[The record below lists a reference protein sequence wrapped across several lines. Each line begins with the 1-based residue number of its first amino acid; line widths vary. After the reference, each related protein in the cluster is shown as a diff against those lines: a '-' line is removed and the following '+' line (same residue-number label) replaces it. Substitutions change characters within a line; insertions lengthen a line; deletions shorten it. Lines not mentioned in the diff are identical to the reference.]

1 MSEIVLKVDDIY
13 KRFGGVN
20 AVAGVSFELVEG
32 QILGLIGPNGAGK
45 TTIFNMISGIYRT
58 DQGRITVSG
67 HDITNMH
74 PSRIARLGIARTF
87 QVPRT
92 FDDMTLEENLLV
104 PAVRLPISLGEAS
117 SRAVQLLET
126 IGLHHKRHQNA
137 SELTGGERQLL
148 QFTRAIVTAPKL
160 LILDEPFAG
169 ASPDVIDLMMSR
181 IRSLAEAGTACLVI
195 SHDIVSLPRL
205 CEEVIVLVDGMVLAE
220 GSFDLMREDL
230 RVVEAYLGG

>member
-20 AVAGVSFELVEG
+20 AVAGVSFDLAEG

-45 TTIFNMISGIYRT
+45 TTIFNMISGIYRI
-58 DQGRITVSG
+58 DQGRISVSG
-67 HDITNMH
+67 HDITNMR
-74 PSRIARLGIARTF
+74 PARVARLGIARTF

-104 PAVRLPISLGEAS
+104 PAVRLPLSRSEAS
-117 SRAVQLLET
+117 SRAVQLLES
-126 IGLHHKRHQNA
+126 IGLQRKRHQNA

-148 QFTRAIVTAPKL
+148 QFARAIVTAPKL

-169 ASPDVIDLMMSR
+169 ASPDVIDLMMNR

-205 CEEVIVLVDGMVLAE
+205 CEEVIVLADGMILAE
-220 GSFDLMREDL
+220 GSFELMREDL